1 MPYLIIELGGGD
13 KLHINKPA
21 TTGFFFA
28 CEICRLV
35 SPGRCSP
42 LWLGSSSQKA
52 DKKMPA
58 RGGHKSI
65 LGGEMEETGCIL
77 PEQCCAAA
85 CMFVSICNG
94 YGRPFKTGKNR
105 L

>member
-13 KLHINKPA
+13 KLNINKPA

-35 SPGRCSP
+35 RQVLYGLLAGQPR
-42 LWLGSSSQKA
+42 KE

-65 LGGEMEETGCIL
+65 LGGEMEETD
-77 PEQCCAAA
+77 
-85 CMFVSICNG
+85 
-94 YGRPFKTGKNR
+94 
-105 L
+105 